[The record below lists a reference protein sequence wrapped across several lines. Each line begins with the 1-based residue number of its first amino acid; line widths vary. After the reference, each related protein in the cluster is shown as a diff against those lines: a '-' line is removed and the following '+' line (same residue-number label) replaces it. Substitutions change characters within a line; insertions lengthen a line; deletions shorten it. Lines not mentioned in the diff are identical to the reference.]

1 MVSAGSFH
9 RWENNPAVVIA
20 GGSSESVS
28 PTFIGKWVDR
38 ATLWLSE
45 CKCTSSWLVVGL
57 SVSLGS
63 MTEVMNSCD
72 SAVGDYSVSGASEEE
87 NISLQVGCASLGQL
101 AECSLE
107 THISD
112 LFKRNKA
119 NETQKHV
126 KANIYTVAGH
136 FDYKY
141 RDLIQIVF
149 LWIHEIAICNLI
161 CNPCYFFVDLSANI
175 FKATK

>member
-1 MVSAGSFH
+1 M
-9 RWENNPAVVIA
+9 
-20 GGSSESVS
+20 
-28 PTFIGKWVDR
+28 
-38 ATLWLSE
+38 
-45 CKCTSSWLVVGL
+45 
-57 SVSLGS
+57 SLGS

-126 KANIYTVAGH
+126 KDNIQLLVILTTNTGINT
-136 FDYKY
+136 DS
-141 RDLIQIVF
+141 DPL
-149 LWIHEIAICNLI
+149 N
-161 CNPCYFFVDLSANI
+161 
-175 FKATK
+175 T